1 MKYAACVV
9 ALGLVASAATARAQV
24 EYEPAAEVTYYTPSV
39 PVTTYYG
46 PSVPVTTY
54 YAPLPESPYY
64 YSTYYPSYTRVVTG
78 YYPAPYY
85 YVPPRVARRWYR
97 NAYYAW

>member
-1 MKYAACVV
+1 MKYAAAVIALGVV
-9 ALGLVASAATARAQV
+9 AQASLAAAQEVLVPT
-24 EYEPAAEVTYYTPSV
+24 PEVTYYA
-39 PVTTYYG
+39 

-54 YAPLPESPYY
+54 YAPSEPVVTYY
-64 YSTYYPSYTRVVTG
+64 GPAPVVRTYYPTYAPVVRA

-97 NAYYAW
+97 NGFYW